1 MPKSKRNRVVPLSKV
16 AKKGPG
22 EKKERQV
29 KNVHKYLKQYKYCY
43 AFTYKNMTNI
53 SMNALKEYYKDSIFM
68 IGKNHVMQVGLGK
81 TEEEEAKEGSS
92 KLNKYLK
99 GNCGLLFTDKEPEEI
114 LPYFEEFT
122 SPYFGNVGSISNQ
135 TLILKRGFDEHLAD
149 FPSTM
154 ESQFRQLGMN
164 IKVDNGKFCLLD
176 DYVVCQEGKA
186 LTPEQCKMCK
196 HLNINLDEFKIFIK
210 AYLGNNG
217 LFEEVKDN

>member
-1 MPKSKRNRVVPLSKV
+1 M
-16 AKKGPG
+16 
-22 EKKERQV
+22 
-29 KNVHKYLKQYKYCY
+29 
-43 AFTYKNMTNI
+43 
-53 SMNALKEYYKDSIFM
+53 
-68 IGKNHVMQVGLGK
+68 
-81 TEEEEAKEGSS
+81 
-92 KLNKYLK
+92 
-99 GNCGLLFTDKEPEEI
+99 
-114 LPYFEEFT
+114 
-122 SPYFGNVGSISNQ
+122 GSISNQ

>member
-16 AKKGPG
+16 TKKGPG

-29 KNVHKYLKQYKYCY
+29 KNIHKYLKQYKYCY

-53 SMNALKEYYKDSIFM
+53 AMNSLKEYFKDSVFM

-81 TEEEEAKEGSS
+81 TEEEESKQGSS
-92 KLNKYLK
+92 NLNKYLK
-99 GNCGLLFTDKEPEEI
+99 GNCGLLFTDKEPDDII
-114 LPYFEEFT
+114 LYFQQYS
-122 SPYFGNVGSISNQ
+122 SPYFGNVGSISKQ
-135 TLILKRGFDEHLAD
+135 TLILKRGFDEHLAE
-149 FPSTM
+149 FPSSM

-164 IKVDNGKFCLLD
+164 IKVDDGKFCLLD
-176 DYVVCQEGKA
+176 DYAVCREGKP

-196 HLNINLDEFKIFIK
+196 HLNIYLDEFKIYIQ

-217 LFEEVKDN
+217 LFKEVKDN